1 MAYRTALRE
10 GRVRRDAI
18 PRCLYDLHLVVD
30 DEDAPGFCV
39 PVPPEGARFAVVG
52 PIEDQM
58 AEQRRKL
65 RAVQARLAS
74 FESVYS
80 QEQDAAQ
87 PLTVRLTGKAAI
99 NAALEVAVGGCR
111 KELLTAQP
119 GGGRSESALHDAL
132 GRDLRALGRG
142 VRQRTIYQHTVYTH
156 RPTMAYIEQVT
167 AAGAE
172 VRTLAEILERVIV
185 CDREV
190 AFIPLSEDASAGAL
204 QIRDPAVV
212 RFVVR
217 FFDQVWE
224 RSVPVRAEDPAQR
237 SPVVTTDL
245 RQSILRA
252 VVAGETDSAIA
263 RRLGMSRRSVAEHI
277 RKVSDHL
284 GSGSRAQ
291 LGYLL
296 ATSGLLD
303 RDE

>member
-1 MAYRTALRE
+1 MR
-10 GRVRRDAI
+10 RVDV
-18 PRCLYDLHLVVD
+18 PSCLIDLHLVVD

-39 PVPPEGARFAVVG
+39 PVPPEGARFAVVS
-52 PIEDQM
+52 PIEDRM
-58 AEQRRKL
+58 AEQRRQL
-65 RAVQARLAS
+65 HSVQAWLTA
-74 FESVYS
+74 FESVYT
-80 QEQDAAQ
+80 QEQDETR
-87 PLTVRLTGKAAI
+87 PLVARLTGKAVI

-111 KELLTAQP
+111 RELLTAQP
-119 GGGRSESALHDAL
+119 GGGRSESALQDAT

-156 RPTMAYIEQVT
+156 RPTMSYIEQVT

-190 AFIPLSEDASAGAL
+190 AFIPLSEDTNAGAL
-204 QIRDPAVV
+204 QIRDPALV

-224 RSVPVRAEDPAQR
+224 RSMPVRPADSAQR
-237 SPVVTTDL
+237 SPVVTSDL
-245 RQSILRA
+245 QQTILRA

-277 RKVSDHL
+277 RKVSVRL

-303 RDE
+303 RDA